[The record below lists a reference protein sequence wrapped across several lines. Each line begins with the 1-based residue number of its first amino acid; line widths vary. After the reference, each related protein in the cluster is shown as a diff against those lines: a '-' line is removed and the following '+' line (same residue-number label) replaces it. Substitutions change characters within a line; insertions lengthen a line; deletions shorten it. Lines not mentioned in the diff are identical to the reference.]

1 MTQIDKVLADFKA
14 GKFVIVTDDENRE
27 NEGDLIL
34 LAEKANAE
42 NIGFM
47 VRYTSG
53 VICGV
58 ITPETAKR
66 LKLPLMVKRNEDNH
80 TTAFTVTVDVIAG
93 RSTGIPAEERANT
106 LRALADLDS
115 KPTDFARPGHVF
127 PLVSVPGGLHE
138 RRGHTEASI
147 ALCEL
152 TGSNKAAVLSELVN
166 DDGSMMRGAQITQF
180 AKTHNLE
187 VISIEELARISE
199 KKVEPSVE
207 KLEWAKLPMG
217 EAEWQITTYISPT
230 GAEHAILKFD
240 TNKSDKPLVR
250 IHSECLT
257 GDVFGS
263 KRCDCGPQ
271 LQEAIRL
278 IEANGNGYVIYL
290 RDHEGRGIGL
300 AEKIRAYV
308 LQDSG
313 QDTVEANISIGQP
326 VDDRTYEDAVSI
338 LNRLSIKEL
347 TLLTNNPEKS
357 AALTSQGIKVTVQGL
372 EVTVNEHN
380 KKYLETKRDKLNHA
394 LGALQWPAMHQK

>member
-1 MTQIDKVLADFKA
+1 MTQIDRVLADFKA

-34 LAEKANAE
+34 LAEAASPE

-93 RSTGIPAEERANT
+93 RSTGISAQERANT
-106 LRALADLDS
+106 LRALADENS
-115 KPTDFARPGHVF
+115 QASDFARPGHVF
-127 PLVSVPGGLHE
+127 PLISVPGGLHE

-152 TGSNKAAVLSELVN
+152 TNSRSAAVLSELVN
-166 DDGSMMRGAQITQF
+166 DDGTMMRGAQITDF
-180 AKTHNLE
+180 ANAHDLQ
-187 VISIEELARISE
+187 VISIDELARFSQ
-199 KKVEPSVE
+199 KKDPVDIFD
-207 KLEWAKLPMG
+207 LEWADLPL
-217 EAEWQITTYISPT
+217 EKETWQVSTYISPT
-230 GAEHAILKFD
+230 GAEHAILKFAKNID
-240 TNKSDKPLVR
+240 VQPLVR

-257 GDVFGS
+257 GDTFGS
-263 KRCDCGPQ
+263 QRCDCGPQ
-271 LQEAIRL
+271 LQEAISQ
-278 IEANGNGYVIYL
+278 IQENGHGYILYM

-300 AEKIRAYV
+300 AEKIRAYA

-326 VDDRTYEDAVSI
+326 VDDRTYEDAVEI
-338 LNRLSIKEL
+338 LKRLKLKTL
-347 TLLTNNPEKS
+347 TILTNNPEKIS
-357 AALTSQGIKVTVQGL
+357 ALAGEGFAVTTKSL
-372 EVTVNEHN
+372 EIASN
-380 KKYLETKRDKLNHA
+380 KFNKRYLETKRDKLNHA
-394 LGALQWPAMHQK
+394 LGAL

>member
-1 MTQIDKVLADFKA
+1 MTQIEKVLADFKS

-34 LAEKANAE
+34 LAEKADAE

-58 ITPETAKR
+58 LTPETAKR

-93 RSTGIPAEERANT
+93 RSTGIPAQERANT

-166 DDGSMMRGAQITQF
+166 DDGTMMRGAQITDF
-180 AKTHNLE
+180 AKVHGLQI
-187 VISIEELARISE
+187 ISIEELARISE
-199 KKVEPSVE
+199 KKVEPPVE

-217 EAEWQITTYISPT
+217 DAEWQITSYISPT

-240 TNKSDKPLVR
+240 TNKSAKPLIR

-278 IEANGNGYVIYL
+278 IEANGNGYIIYL

-308 LQDSG
+308 LQDAG

-357 AALTSQGIKVTVQGL
+357 AALTSQGIKATVQQL
-372 EVTVNEHN
+372 QVTANEHN

-394 LGALQWPAMHQK
+394 LGAL

>member
-1 MTQIDKVLADFKA
+1 MKNLDQVLSDFKA
-14 GKFVIVTDDENRE
+14 GKFIVVTDDESRE
-27 NEGDLIL
+27 NEADLIL

-58 ITPETAKR
+58 ITAETAKR

-80 TTAFTVTVDVIAG
+80 TTAFTVTVDAIAG

-106 LRALADLDS
+106 LRALADANS
-115 KPTDFARPGHVF
+115 QPTDFARPGHVF
-127 PLVSVPGGLHE
+127 PLISVAGGLHE

-152 TGSNKAAVLSELVN
+152 SGSNSAAVLSELVN
-166 DDGSMMRGAQITQF
+166 DDGSMMRGAQITEF
-180 AKTHNLE
+180 AQTHGLQ
-187 VISIEELARISE
+187 VISIEELARVAPQPTSYSVSDFDWADLPLDNAQWKIS
-199 KKVEPSVE
+199 
-207 KLEWAKLPMG
+207 
-217 EAEWQITTYISPT
+217 TYISPT
-230 GAEHAILKFD
+230 GAEHAVLKFGEQS
-240 TNKSDKPLVR
+240 NSDPLVR

-263 KRCDCGPQ
+263 KRCDCGSQ
-271 LQEAIRL
+271 LKEAMRL
-278 IEANGNGYVIYL
+278 IEQSGNGYIIYL

-300 AEKIRAYV
+300 AEKVRAYV

-326 VDDRTYEDAVSI
+326 IDDRTYEDAISA
-338 LNRLSIKEL
+338 LQRLQIKSL
-347 TLLTNNPEKS
+347 ILLTNNPEKVVS
-357 AALTSQGIKVTVQGL
+357 IRDSGISVKTAPL
-372 EVTVNEHN
+372 EVIANQYN
-380 KKYLETKRDKLNHA
+380 QKYLETKRDKLNHA
-394 LGALQWPAMHQK
+394 LGAL

>member
-34 LAEKANAE
+34 LAEAASPE

-93 RSTGIPAEERANT
+93 RSTGISAQERANT
-106 LRALADLDS
+106 LRALADENS
-115 KPTDFARPGHVF
+115 QAGDFARPGHVF
-127 PLVSVPGGLHE
+127 PLISVPGGLHE

-152 TGSNKAAVLSELVN
+152 TNSRPAAVLSELVN
-166 DDGSMMRGAQITQF
+166 DDGTMMRGAQITDF
-180 AKTHNLE
+180 AIAHGLQ
-187 VISIEELARISE
+187 VISIDELARIAP
-199 KKVEPSVE
+199 KKDSAELSG
-207 KLEWAKLPMG
+207 LEWADLPL
-217 EAEWQITTYISPT
+217 ETATWQVSTYISPT
-230 GAEHAILKFD
+230 GAEHAVLKFAK
-240 TNKSDKPLVR
+240 NQEKQPLVR

-263 KRCDCGPQ
+263 QRCDCGPQ
-271 LQEAIRL
+271 LQEAISQ
-278 IEANGNGYVIYL
+278 IQEKGHGYVLYM

-300 AEKIRAYV
+300 AEKIRAYA

-326 VDDRTYEDAVSI
+326 VDDRTYEDAVEI
-338 LNRLSIKEL
+338 LKRLKLKDL
-347 TLLTNNPEKS
+347 TILTNNPEKIS
-357 AALTSQGIKVTVQGL
+357 ALEGEGFSVTTKSL
-372 EVTVNEHN
+372 EIESNKFN

-394 LGALQWPAMHQK
+394 LGAL

>member
-14 GKFVIVTDDENRE
+14 GKFVIVTDDESRE

-34 LAEKANAE
+34 LAEAANPE

-93 RSTGIPAEERANT
+93 RSTGISAQERANT
-106 LRALADLDS
+106 LRALADEKS
-115 KPTDFARPGHVF
+115 QAGDFARPGHVF
-127 PLVSVPGGLHE
+127 PLISVPGGLHE

-152 TGSNKAAVLSELVN
+152 TNSRPAAVLSELVN
-166 DDGSMMRGAQITQF
+166 DDGTMMRGVQITDF
-180 AKTHNLE
+180 AIAHGLQ
-187 VISIEELARISE
+187 VISIEELARISQ
-199 KKVEPSVE
+199 KKESAE
-207 KLEWAKLPMG
+207 LSALEWAELPLVN
-217 EAEWQITTYISPT
+217 ATWQVSTYISPT
-230 GAEHAILKFD
+230 GAEHAILKFEKNRD
-240 TNKSDKPLVR
+240 VQPLVR

-263 KRCDCGPQ
+263 QRCDCGPQ
-271 LQEAIRL
+271 LQEAISQ
-278 IEANGNGYVIYL
+278 IQENGHGYVLYM

-300 AEKIRAYV
+300 AEKIRAYA

-326 VDDRTYEDAVSI
+326 VDDRTYEDAIEI
-338 LNRLSIKEL
+338 LKRLKLKDL
-347 TLLTNNPEKS
+347 TILTNNPKKISALEGEGFLVLTKS
-357 AALTSQGIKVTVQGL
+357 L
-372 EVTVNEHN
+372 EIASNKFN

-394 LGALQWPAMHQK
+394 LGAL

>member
-14 GKFVIVTDDENRE
+14 GKFIIVTDDENRE

-34 LAEKANAE
+34 LAEAANPE

-93 RSTGIPAEERANT
+93 RSTGISAQERANT
-106 LRALADLDS
+106 LRALADENS
-115 KPTDFARPGHVF
+115 QAGDFARPGHVF
-127 PLVSVPGGLHE
+127 PLISVPGGLHE

-152 TGSNKAAVLSELVN
+152 TNSRPAAVLSELVN
-166 DDGSMMRGAQITQF
+166 DDGTMMRGAQITDF
-180 AKTHNLE
+180 AIAHGLQ
-187 VISIEELARISE
+187 VISIDELARISQ
-199 KKVEPSVE
+199 KKEAAELSG
-207 KLEWAKLPMG
+207 LEWADLPL
-217 EAEWQITTYISPT
+217 ETATWQVSTYISPT
-230 GAEHAILKFD
+230 GAEHAILKFEKNSQ
-240 TNKSDKPLVR
+240 TQPLVR

-263 KRCDCGPQ
+263 QRCDCGPQ
-271 LQEAIRL
+271 LQEAISQ
-278 IEANGNGYVIYL
+278 IQENGYGYVLYM

-300 AEKIRAYV
+300 AEKIRAYA

-326 VDDRTYEDAVSI
+326 VDDRTYEDAVEI
-338 LNRLSIKEL
+338 LKRLKLKGL
-347 TLLTNNPEKS
+347 TILTNNPEKIS
-357 AALTSQGIKVTVQGL
+357 ALKGEGFSVTTKSL
-372 EVTVNEHN
+372 EIASNKFN

-394 LGALQWPAMHQK
+394 LGAL

>member
-1 MTQIDKVLADFKA
+1 MTQLDKALADFKA

-34 LAEKANAE
+34 LAEAAGPE

-93 RSTGIPAEERANT
+93 RSTGISAQERANT
-106 LRALADLDS
+106 LRALSNENSQAG
-115 KPTDFARPGHVF
+115 DFARPGHVF
-127 PLVSVPGGLHE
+127 PLIAVPGGLHE

-152 TGSNKAAVLSELVN
+152 TDSRPAAVLAELVN
-166 DDGSMMRGAQITQF
+166 DDGTMMRGAQITDF
-180 AKTHNLE
+180 AAKHGLQ
-187 VISIEELARISE
+187 VISIDELARISQ
-199 KKVEPSVE
+199 KKEAAELSG
-207 KLEWAKLPMG
+207 LEWADLPL
-217 EAEWQITTYISPT
+217 ENAIWQISTYISPT
-230 GAEHAILKFD
+230 GAEHAVLKFAK
-240 TNKSDKPLVR
+240 NKDAQPLVR

-263 KRCDCGPQ
+263 QRCDCGPQ
-271 LQEAIRL
+271 LQEAISQ
-278 IEANGNGYVIYL
+278 IQENGHGYILYM

-300 AEKIRAYV
+300 AEKIRAYA

-326 VDDRTYEDAVSI
+326 VDDRTYEDAIQI
-338 LNRLSIKEL
+338 LKRLKLKEL
-347 TLLTNNPEKS
+347 TILTNNPEKIS
-357 AALTSQGIKVTVQGL
+357 AL
-372 EVTVNEHN
+372 EGEGFSITPKSLEIASNKFN

-394 LGALQWPAMHQK
+394 LGAI

>member
-1 MTQIDKVLADFKA
+1 MSNLDKALADFKA
-14 GKFVIVTDDENRE
+14 GKFVVVTDDENRE
-27 NEGDLIL
+27 NEADLIL
-34 LAEKANAE
+34 LAEKATAE

-53 VICGV
+53 VICG
-58 ITPETAKR
+58 IINEETAKR

-80 TTAFTVTVDVIAG
+80 TTAFTVTVDAIAG

-106 LRALADLDS
+106 LRALANPNS
-115 KPTDFARPGHVF
+115 EATEFARPGHVF
-127 PLVSVPGGLHE
+127 PLISVPGGLHQ

-152 TGSNKAAVLSELVN
+152 TGSNPSAVLSELVN
-166 DDGSMMRGAQITQF
+166 DDGSMMRGQQITDF
-180 AKTHNLE
+180 AAEHGLE
-187 VISIEELARISE
+187 VISIDELARVLPVKESAE
-199 KKVEPSVE
+199 EA
-207 KLEWAKLPMG
+207 KLEWAALPL
-217 EAEWQITTYISPT
+217 ESAEWQISTFISPT
-230 GAEHAILKFD
+230 GAEHAILKFAAKPNE
-240 TNKSDKPLVR
+240 TPLVR

-278 IEANGNGYVIYL
+278 IEENGNGYVVYL

-300 AEKIRAYV
+300 AGKIRAYV
-308 LQDSG
+308 LQDAG

-326 VDDRTYEDAVSI
+326 VDDRTYEDAVAI
-338 LNRLSIKEL
+338 LIRLGLKDL
-347 TLLTNNPEKS
+347 TLLTNNPEKIS
-357 AALTSQGIKVTVQGL
+357 ALSNQGFNVRIQPLQVSA
-372 EVTVNEHN
+372 NEHN

-394 LGALQWPAMHQK
+394 LGAL